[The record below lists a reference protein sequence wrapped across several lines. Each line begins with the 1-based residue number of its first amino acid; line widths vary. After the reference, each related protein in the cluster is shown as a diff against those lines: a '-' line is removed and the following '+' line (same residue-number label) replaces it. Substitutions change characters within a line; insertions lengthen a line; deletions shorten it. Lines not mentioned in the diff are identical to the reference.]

1 MLIFY
6 CGKKKNMI
14 KLIVFSEQF
23 STVKYIHTTVEL
35 ISRTFYI
42 LQNWNPIFIEQQ
54 LLFSLCPGPG

>member
-1 MLIFY
+1 
-6 CGKKKNMI
+6 MI

-54 LLFSLCPGPG
+54 LLFPLCPGPG